1 MTTNLLSSLKA
12 IARPEIV
19 SKPPV
24 LAKRMKLIER
34 LEEQSAMAVALQ
46 DKQPFTALKDKTVT
60 DKDSGEKSVIKVPR
74 KIRPWYFENSGH
86 YYFEV
91 KFGGKVWEVEPNKP
105 TIDVGELSNL
115 PEIIKLIV
123 SAAEQGEL
131 DSFLLLD
138 PVQSKQDTIQTQQ
151 EIPDKGLSVQ
161 SSATN
166 KKPK

>member
-34 LEEQSAMAVALQ
+34 LEEQSAMAVALR
-46 DKQPFTALKDKTVT
+46 DKQPFTAFKDKTIT

-91 KFGGKVWEVEPNKP
+91 KFGGTSWEIEPNKP
-105 TIDVGELSNL
+105 TIDVGDLANLS
-115 PEIIKLIV
+115 EVIKIII
-123 SAAEQGEL
+123 SAAEKGEL
-131 DSFLLLD
+131 DSYLLSTKAEPMTPSDLGTENTENS
-138 PVQSKQDTIQTQQ
+138 PAANNQ
-151 EIPDKGLSVQ
+151 
-161 SSATN
+161 
-166 KKPK
+166 KKAK

>member
-34 LEEQSAMAVALQ
+34 LEEQSAMAVALR
-46 DKQPFTALKDKTVT
+46 DKQPFTAFKDKTVT

-91 KFGGKVWEVEPNKP
+91 KFGGTSWEIEPNKP
-105 TIDVGELSNL
+105 TIDVGDLTNL
-115 PEIIKLIV
+115 PEVIKIII
-123 SAAEQGEL
+123 SAAEKGEL
-131 DSFLLLD
+131 DDYLLSTKAEEAEQAA
-138 PVQSKQDTIQTQQ
+138 VS
-151 EIPDKGLSVQ
+151 EVDKSSLSTKGK
-161 SSATN
+161 A
-166 KKPK
+166 K